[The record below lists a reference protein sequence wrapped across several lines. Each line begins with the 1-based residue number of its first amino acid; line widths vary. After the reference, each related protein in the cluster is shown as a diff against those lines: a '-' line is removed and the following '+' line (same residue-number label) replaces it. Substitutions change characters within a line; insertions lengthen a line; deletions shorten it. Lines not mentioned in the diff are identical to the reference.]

1 MQMTGQVEKLMAA
14 KPRSNTPPPVVGL
27 AKGDVHAVVE
37 EKTSYLLDALPS
49 DPNLELGPAATAL
62 VACAV
67 DMLLRLDSM
76 QRWPTFIC
84 LLCRKWNPSSYM
96 KRCVF
101 FFCESLKIILTL
113 GFH

>member
-1 MQMTGQVEKLMAA
+1 MAA
-14 KPRSNTPPPVVGL
+14 KPRSNTPLPVVGL
-27 AKGDVHAVVE
+27 AKGDVPAVVE
-37 EKTSYLLDALPS
+37 EKKSYLLDALPS